1 FTVQDCNII
10 DIPTFTDE
18 RGAISVMDKEL
29 PFQVRRVFWLHHI
42 ADGKDRGE
50 HALLDSTE
58 IIVAVHG
65 SFVVDLVMSLGG
77 FPLKKEGSQGQC
89 KTFVVALK
97 FAQFDFLR
105 RTGRKTTPILLL
117 DDIFDKL
124 DARRVEQIVKLVASD
139 EFGQTFITD
148 TNKDN
153 LDAIL
158 SSMNGEY
165 KLFDVSAG
173 EIKERHV

>member
-1 FTVQDCNII
+1 MNTSFTVKDCNII

-65 SFVVDLVMSLGG
+65 SFVLDLDDTVN
-77 FPLKKEGSQGQC
+77 
-89 KTFVVALK
+89 KTSV
-97 FAQFDFLR
+97 
-105 RTGRKTTPILLL
+105 LL
-117 DDIFDKL
+117 DSPDKGL
-124 DARRVEQIVKLVASD
+124 VIRPGVWFRTHSYKNDGVSLILAEEEYAR
-139 EFGQTFITD
+139 
-148 TNKDN
+148 NKYTYDYE
-153 LDAIL
+153 
-158 SSMNGEY
+158 EY
-165 KLFDVSAG
+165 KALRAS
-173 EIKERHV
+173 K

>member
-1 FTVQDCNII
+1 MNTSFTVKDCDLI

-65 SFVVDLVMSLGG
+65 SFVVDLDDTVS
-77 FPLKKEGSQGQC
+77 
-89 KTFVVALK
+89 KTSV
-97 FAQFDFLR
+97 
-105 RTGRKTTPILLL
+105 LL
-117 DDIFDKL
+117 DSPDKGL
-124 DARRVEQIVKLVASD
+124 MIRPGVWFRTHSYKNDGVSLILAEEEYARDKYTYDYE
-139 EFGQTFITD
+139 EF
-148 TNKDN
+148 
-153 LDAIL
+153 
-158 SSMNGEY
+158 
-165 KLFDVSAG
+165 
-173 EIKERHV
+173 KELRTKR